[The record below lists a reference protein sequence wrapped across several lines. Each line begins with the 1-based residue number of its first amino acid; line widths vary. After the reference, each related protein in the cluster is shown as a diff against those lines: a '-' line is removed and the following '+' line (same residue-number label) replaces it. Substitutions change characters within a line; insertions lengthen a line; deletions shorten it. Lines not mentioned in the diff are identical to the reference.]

1 MYGLPPM
8 PTIEDMPPPP
18 PTVSEVHEYML
29 SSPSA
34 FSEVLD
40 SVVTRYKRYRTA
52 DPCSAEGVFI
62 SPESEVMLRAVNRAY
77 YAFAPFSAEQ
87 RKKALAVWG
96 IVKGHKEDYEAER
109 AECDWGSAGTMAP
122 VCAPGYTLTCTPA
135 LTIPE
140 SMAFTPSEGY
150 GFIGPSWLAYNKMVP
165 QDPQLTLEEDPPRLC
180 LDMASEEKL
189 QNQRKFSM
197 YIGGPAVFI
206 AGSKLKGPFG
216 LFIMGLGVACT
227 VWHATAHKK
236 VKEITGV

>member
-1 MYGLPPM
+1 
-8 PTIEDMPPPP
+8 
-18 PTVSEVHEYML
+18 
-29 SSPSA
+29 
-34 FSEVLD
+34 
-40 SVVTRYKRYRTA
+40 
-52 DPCSAEGVFI
+52 
-62 SPESEVMLRAVNRAY
+62 
-77 YAFAPFSAEQ
+77 
-87 RKKALAVWG
+87 
-96 IVKGHKEDYEAER
+96 
-109 AECDWGSAGTMAP
+109 
-122 VCAPGYTLTCTPA
+122 
-135 LTIPE
+135 
-140 SMAFTPSEGY
+140 
-150 GFIGPSWLAYNKMVP
+150 MVP

>member
-1 MYGLPPM
+1 M
-8 PTIEDMPPPP
+8 
-18 PTVSEVHEYML
+18 
-29 SSPSA
+29 
-34 FSEVLD
+34 
-40 SVVTRYKRYRTA
+40 
-52 DPCSAEGVFI
+52 C
-62 SPESEVMLRAVNRAY
+62 
-77 YAFAPFSAEQ
+77 PFTKTQ
-87 RKKALAVWG
+87 RKKARSVWG
-96 IVKGHKEDYEAER
+96 IVKGYKEDYEAER
-109 AECDWGSAGTMAP
+109 AECDWGTPGVTLTAPGTPVP
-122 VCAPGYTLTCTPA
+122 VCAPGYALTCSPDRA
-135 LTIPE
+135 I
-140 SMAFTPSEGY
+140 SY